1 MQHFDAGQAAFAD
14 LPKKRGNE
22 RVRAGRFRKDARLS
36 DASRLTDAAGFRG
49 ECLAVGAYNE
59 IYPTKKGCTLM
70 CILSRS
76 ALFFHPETG
85 FQKLS
90 PQPAHKEGG
99 VR

>member
-1 MQHFDAGQAAFAD
+1 MQ
-14 LPKKRGNE
+14 
-22 RVRAGRFRKDARLS
+22 GRSLSLICQKNGEMKELEPGVLENARLS
-36 DASRLTDAAGFRG
+36 DASRLTDTAGFRG
-49 ECLAVGAYNE
+49 ECLAVGAYNV
-59 IYPTKKGCTLM
+59 ISQAKKGCTLM

>member
-1 MQHFDAGQAAFAD
+1 
-14 LPKKRGNE
+14 
-22 RVRAGRFRKDARLS
+22 
-36 DASRLTDAAGFRG
+36 
-49 ECLAVGAYNE
+49 
-59 IYPTKKGCTLM
+59 M

-76 ALFFHPETG
+76 ALFFYPETG

>member
-1 MQHFDAGQAAFAD
+1 M
-14 LPKKRGNE
+14 
-22 RVRAGRFRKDARLS
+22 RAGRFRKDARLS
-36 DASRLTDAAGFRG
+36 DASRLTDTAGFRG
-49 ECLAVGAYNE
+49 ECLAVGAYNV
-59 IYPTKKGCTLM
+59 ISQAKKGCTLM

>member
-1 MQHFDAGQAAFAD
+1 
-14 LPKKRGNE
+14 
-22 RVRAGRFRKDARLS
+22 
-36 DASRLTDAAGFRG
+36 
-49 ECLAVGAYNE
+49 
-59 IYPTKKGCTLM
+59 M